1 MVADWSLVLRDSGLV
16 LLILHRHHD
25 CHTCNIYIVTQMAQG
40 VNITWLLVRC
50 PLLVRSS
57 VLKIKIMTMRQY

>member
-25 CHTCNIYIVTQMAQG
+25 CHTCNI
-40 VNITWLLVRC
+40 NITWLLVRC

-57 VLKIKIMTMRQY
+57 VLKIKILTMRQY

>member
-25 CHTCNIYIVTQMAQG
+25 CHTCNIYIVTHVILTSHG
-40 VNITWLLVRC
+40 YWSDVLYWLEA
-50 PLLVRSS
+50 
-57 VLKIKIMTMRQY
+57 KN